1 MKREI
6 IVGNKKYTMQKMS
19 VDMYMEY
26 MDVVEQVEK
35 KDRYTRQDIELMMLF
50 ICKAYGNQFTV
61 EELKD
66 GETGLDIPG
75 IILEFQFIE
84 MDVAKELE
92 KRMGKI
98 LENFQN
104 GK

>member
-1 MKREI
+1 MARKI
-6 IVGNKKYTMQKMS
+6 IVGNKEYIMPKMS
-19 VDMYMEY
+19 VDMYMDY
-26 MDVVEQVEK
+26 MDAVEQVEK

-66 GETGLDIPG
+66 GETGLDITG
-75 IILEFQFIE
+75 IIMEFQFME
-84 MDVAKELE
+84 MDIAKELE

>member
-1 MKREI
+1 MARKI
-6 IVGNKKYTMQKMS
+6 IVGNKEYIMPKMS
-19 VDMYMEY
+19 VDMYMDY
-26 MDVVEQVEK
+26 MDAVEQVEK

-66 GETGLDIPG
+66 GETGLDITG
-75 IILEFQFIE
+75 IIME
-84 MDVAKELE
+84 MDIAKELE